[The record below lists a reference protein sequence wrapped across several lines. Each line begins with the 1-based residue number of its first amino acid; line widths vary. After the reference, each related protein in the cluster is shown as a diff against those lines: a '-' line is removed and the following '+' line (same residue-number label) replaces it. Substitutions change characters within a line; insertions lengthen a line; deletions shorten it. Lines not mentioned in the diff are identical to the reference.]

1 MKILRGLKQWD
12 VQVQKVTMHH
22 SHGKEQDLD
31 FICKRV
37 HKIALA
43 DFLMSSNIEDKIIL
57 LHILQSN
64 DKVLLNPGI
73 FNVLHTSHM
82 GFQAIVN
89 INNKQINKQNVPKG
103 RSKDPDPPE
112 GQKSENMQLIKN

>member
-12 VQVQKVTMHH
+12 VQVQKVTMQH

-31 FICKRV
+31 FICKHV
-37 HKIALA
+37 HKIAFA
-43 DFLMSSNIEDKIIL
+43 DSLMSNIEDKIIL
-57 LHILQSN
+57 LHTLQLN

-73 FNVLHTSHM
+73 FNVLHISHM

-89 INNKQINKQNVPKG
+89 INKQTNKQTECTQRKIKRSRSTWGPK
-103 RSKDPDPPE
+103 
-112 GQKSENMQLIKN
+112 I